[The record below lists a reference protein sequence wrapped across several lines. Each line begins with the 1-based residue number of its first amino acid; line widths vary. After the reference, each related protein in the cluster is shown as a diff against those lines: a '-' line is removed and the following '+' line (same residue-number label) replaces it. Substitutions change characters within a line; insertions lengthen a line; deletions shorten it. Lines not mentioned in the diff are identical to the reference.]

1 MGEFEGGRRMDAIQF
16 REIELR
22 EVGFCCTA
30 LALEG
35 CQRVEVLV
43 TSRTEKGV

>member
-1 MGEFEGGRRMDAIQF
+1 MGKFEGGRRMDAIQF
-16 REIELR
+16 REIESV